1 MMSPLTLV
9 ALAQLFA
16 FFWAFI
22 GLLHHKVLP
31 INTIV
36 HSLKTEKLGNDLLV
50 EITKFYG
57 LHRASYSRELIKNYT
72 NTRTKKI
79 NLDGLNISTLFGWD
93 FTHTHH
99 RNFDLSFNALRRVS
113 DKETKFGD
121 ASIVVLDLTNND
133 IHSIHLQNT
142 LIANLYLSNNK
153 LSNFS
158 KEVHLPEVLNVLSLG
173 YNPIESICDY
183 EFPLCSYLSIF
194 QANIG
199 IIANV
204 VFKSKTVVLNDNPL
218 RTVKNVTFDH
228 VDIIHM
234 VSCGITLDIFET
246 FDMRFI
252 GEDCCVLYLYGNNIT
267 LAQMQQSGY
276 KLTDGLCR
284 IILDYGQYLV

>member
-1 MMSPLTLV
+1 M
-9 ALAQLFA
+9 
-16 FFWAFI
+16 
-22 GLLHHKVLP
+22 
-31 INTIV
+31 
-36 HSLKTEKLGNDLLV
+36 
-50 EITKFYG
+50 
-57 LHRASYSRELIKNYT
+57 
-72 NTRTKKI
+72 
-79 NLDGLNISTLFGWD
+79 
-93 FTHTHH
+93 
-99 RNFDLSFNALRRVS
+99 S

-121 ASIVVLDLTNND
+121 ASIVVLDLTHND

-158 KEVHLPEVLNVLSLG
+158 KEVHLPKVLNVLSLG

-234 VSCGITLDIFET
+234 VSCGITLDVFDT

-276 KLTDGLCR
+276 KLPDGLCR